1 MAENE
6 FDIVC
11 SSHLTW
17 DLHLFQ
23 RPQQIMSRL
32 SKDHKVLYV
41 IPISLQGLWRF
52 KHMRKKEFRFLRIN
66 NNLTYYRPVVLPFGE
81 NYPFIKRI
89 NERLAINRIR
99 SFMRR
104 NGFSKNLLLWLYTPM
119 AYYLPGQLGEKAV
132 VYDCMDDFS
141 SFLYAPKDI
150 VEKEL
155 KITRA
160 ANVFFAGGDTLLQN
174 KGTGHPNATAFSCG
188 VDAEHFAKAAH
199 PVNPPPADIAPIK
212 GIKGKILGYFGA
224 VDERVDYDLLEYLA
238 NYDKTWQIVIVGP
251 IVKIKRPE
259 IFDRIENIHYLDL
272 KLYNE
277 LPVYASFFD
286 ISLIPFKMNDPVTQ
300 HLNPTKTLEYL
311 AMGKP
316 VVTTALPDIVKH
328 FTGMVSIAHS
338 YEDFAKC
345 VKDRLDN
352 KSNKNKEMIDRGLS
366 LVKTK
371 SWDAMVEGMLEII
384 KKGNFFS

>member
-23 RPQQIMSRL
+23 RPQQIMTRL

-52 KHMRKKEFRFLRIN
+52 KHMRKRSFRYLKIN
-66 NNLTYYRPVVLPFGE
+66 KNLTYYRPVVLPFGE
-81 NYPFIKRI
+81 QYPLIKRI
-89 NERLAINRIR
+89 NEWLVINRIKN
-99 SFMRR
+99 FMKRKR
-104 NGFSKNLLLWLYTPM
+104 FSKNLLLWLYTPM

-132 VYDCMDDFS
+132 VYDCMDDFI
-141 SFLYAPKDI
+141 SFLHAPKAI
-150 VEKEL
+150 AEKE
-155 KITRA
+155 KMITKA
-160 ANVFFAGGDTLLQN
+160 ADVFFAGGDTLLQN
-174 KGTGHPNATAFSCG
+174 KGAGHPNAAAFSCG

-199 PVNPPPADIAPIK
+199 RPSPAPVDIA
-212 GIKGKILGYFGA
+212 GIKGRILGYFGA
-224 VDERVDYDLLEYLA
+224 VDERIDYDLLEFIA
-238 NYDKTWQIVIVGP
+238 NYDKSWQIVIVGP
-251 IVKIKRPE
+251 IVKIKRPDC
-259 IFDRIENIHYLDL
+259 FDRIENIHYLDF
-272 KLYNE
+272 KLYKE

-286 ISLIPFKMNDPVTQ
+286 VCLIPFKMNDAVTQ

-316 VVTTALPDIVKH
+316 IVSTALPDIVKN
-328 FTGMVSIAHS
+328 FTGMVSIANS
-338 YEDFAKC
+338 YEEFAGC
-345 VKDRLDN
+345 VKDRLEGKDN
-352 KSNKNKEMIDRGLS
+352 DMCGKGLS

-371 SWDAMVEGMLEII
+371 SWDAMVAGMLDII
-384 KKGNFFS
+384 RKGNYFSK

>member
-11 SSHLTW
+11 SCHLTW

-52 KHMRKKEFRFLRIN
+52 KHMRKKKFRYLKIN
-66 NNLTYYRPVVLPFGE
+66 KNLTYYRPIVLPFGE
-81 NYPFIKRI
+81 QYPLIKRI
-89 NERLAINRIR
+89 NELLVIKRIKNFMKRNR
-99 SFMRR
+99 
-104 NGFSKNLLLWLYTPM
+104 FSKNLLLWLYTPM

-141 SFLYAPKDI
+141 SFLYAPKD
-150 VEKEL
+150 VLKKEQQ
-155 KITRA
+155 ITKA
-160 ANVFFAGGDTLLQN
+160 ADVFFAGGDTLLKN
-174 KGTGHPNATAFSCG
+174 KAQGHPNAAAFSCG
-188 VDAEHFAKAAH
+188 VDAGHFAKAAQRNS
-199 PVNPPPADIAPIK
+199 PAPADIADIR
-212 GIKGKILGYFGA
+212 GKILGYFGA
-224 VDERVDYDLLEYLA
+224 VDERIDYDLLEFIA
-238 NYDKTWQIVIVGP
+238 NFDKSWQIVIIGP
-251 IVKIKRPE
+251 LVKIKRPA
-259 IFDRIENIHYLDL
+259 IFDSIENLHYLDL

-286 ISLIPFKMNDPVTQ
+286 CCLIPFKMNDPVTQ

-316 VVTTALPDIVKH
+316 IVSTALPDIVKN
-328 FTGMVSIAHS
+328 FTGMVSIANS
-338 YEDFAKC
+338 YEAFANSIKE
-345 VKDRLDN
+345 RLADDD
-352 KSNKNKEMIDRGLS
+352 KEMINKGLS

-371 SWDAMVEGMLEII
+371 SWDSMVQGMLDII
-384 KKGNFFS
+384 RKGNFFS

>member
-32 SKDHKVLYV
+32 SKDHKVLYI
-41 IPISLQGLWRF
+41 IPISLHGLWRF
-52 KHMRKKEFRFLRIN
+52 KHMREKKFRYLKIN
-66 NNLTYYRPVVLPFGE
+66 ENLTYYRPVVLPFGE
-81 NYPFIKRI
+81 QFPFIKQI
-89 NERLAINRIR
+89 NERIVINRIK

-104 NGFSKNLLLWLYTPM
+104 KRFSKNLLLWLYTPM

-141 SFLYAPKDI
+141 SFLYAPKAV
-150 VEKEL
+150 VEKERR
-155 KITRA
+155 ITKA
-160 ANVFFAGGDTLLQN
+160 ADVFFAGGDTLLKN

-188 VDAEHFAKAAH
+188 VDAEHFGKAAH
-199 PVNPPPADIAPIK
+199 RISNPPPDIADIR
-212 GIKGKILGYFGA
+212 GKILGYFGA
-224 VDERVDYDLLEYLA
+224 VDERIDYDLLEFIA
-238 NYDKTWQIVIVGP
+238 KHNKQWQIVIIGP
-251 IVKIKRPE
+251 IVKIKRPA
-259 IFDRIENIHYLDL
+259 IFDTMENIHYLDF

-286 ISLIPFKMNDPVTQ
+286 VCLIPFKMNDPVTQ

-311 AMGKP
+311 AMGRP
-316 VVTTALPDIVKH
+316 IVSTALPDIVKN
-328 FTGMVSIAHS
+328 FTGMVSIASS

-345 VKDRLDN
+345 VQQRLD
-352 KSNKNKEMIDRGLS
+352 SDDRGMIDMGLS

-371 SWDAMVEGMLEII
+371 SWDAMVEGMLDII
-384 KKGNFFS
+384 RRGNYFSK